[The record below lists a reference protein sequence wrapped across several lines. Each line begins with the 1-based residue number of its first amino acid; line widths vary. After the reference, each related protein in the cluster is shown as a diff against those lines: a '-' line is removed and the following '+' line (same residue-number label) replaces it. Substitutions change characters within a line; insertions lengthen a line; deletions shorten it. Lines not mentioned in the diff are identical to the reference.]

1 MTRRGQTHRTKGHTL
16 HDRIRI
22 GEFYIKGWSQARIAA
37 ELGVSQSTVSR
48 EIRRISTEWQQQYLG
63 DYEVMVRKQLI
74 EIDNVIAEAY
84 AAWERSQQKHASQ
97 TRQVLES
104 TGEAGSEANGR
115 LQQFGTLKVTVS
127 DEVGDVAFLE
137 LIRDMLAQKAK
148 LLDLNSPEHHL
159 IGMSTQVQ
167 YSSDVA
173 FKILHDP
180 EAGDLMRQLM
190 EHVAGSDIVYPN

>member
-1 MTRRGQTHRTKGHTL
+1 MTRHGQTHRTKGHIL
-16 HDRIRI
+16 HDRIKI
-22 GEFYIKGWSQARIAA
+22 GELYIKGWSQARIAA
-37 ELGVSQSTVSR
+37 ELGVSQATVSR
-48 EIRRISTEWQQQYLG
+48 EIRRISTEWQQKYLG
-63 DYEVMVRKQLI
+63 DFDAMVRKQLI

-97 TRQVLES
+97 TRQLL
-104 TGEAGSEANGR
+104 GETGSEASGR
-115 LQQFGTLKVTVS
+115 LQQFGMLKITVS
-127 DEVGDVAFLE
+127 DEVGDVAFLQ

-148 LLDLNSPEHHL
+148 LLDLNLPERHL
-159 IGMSTQVQ
+159 IGMSAQVQ
-167 YSSDVA
+167 NSSDVA